1 MDNVKLTRRDYLYFV
16 SMALLLLMP
25 YLSPEILYSW
35 RTVPYVILTVTFPL
49 IFEWA
54 IILVSN
60 PDEED

>member
-25 YLSPEILYSW
+25 YLSPETLYSW
-35 RTVPYVILTVTFPL
+35 RGVPYVILTATFPI

>member
-16 SMALLLLMP
+16 SMALLLLVA
-25 YLSPEILYSW
+25 YFNPELLYSW
-35 RTVPYVILTVTFPL
+35 RMVPYVMLTVTFPT